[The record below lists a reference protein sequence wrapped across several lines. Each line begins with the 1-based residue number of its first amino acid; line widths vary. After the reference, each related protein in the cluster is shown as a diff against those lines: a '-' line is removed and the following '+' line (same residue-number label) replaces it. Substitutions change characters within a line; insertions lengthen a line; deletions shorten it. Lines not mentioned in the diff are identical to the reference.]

1 VAIVDTIIDL
11 AGKLGLEVVAEGV
24 ETFEHLNFLSTRV
37 CQIGQGY
44 LFSRPLSVEQM
55 TAALLDGRF
64 AGRQKSAG

>member
-1 VAIVDTIIDL
+1 
-11 AGKLGLEVVAEGV
+11 V